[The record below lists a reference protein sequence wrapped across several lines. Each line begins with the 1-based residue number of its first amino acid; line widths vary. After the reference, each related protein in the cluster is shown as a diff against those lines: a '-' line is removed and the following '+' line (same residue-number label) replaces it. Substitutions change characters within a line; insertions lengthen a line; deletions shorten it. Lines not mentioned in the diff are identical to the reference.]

1 MLVEP
6 AGGDTIIR
14 IRTLHGGAQR
24 MAGASMAMVFA
35 VAIMVFTTFID
46 GRAIGDVYGNM
57 MLLMAALFGAGA
69 LLVTRVRGWSRARQA
84 QMEALGRRIE
94 QRRPAPEQSVL
105 PETDQAAR
113 IELPDLED
121 EAETEPA
128 RARGRERG

>member
-14 IRTLHGGAQR
+14 MRTLHGGAQR

-35 VAIMVFTTFID
+35 VAIMVFTTFMD
-46 GRAIGDVYGNM
+46 GRALGDVYGNM

-69 LLVTRVRGWSRARQA
+69 LLVTRVRGWSRTRQA

-94 QRRPAPEQSVL
+94 QRRPAPEQSAL
-105 PETDQAAR
+105 SETDRAAR

-121 EAETEPA
+121 EAETELA
-128 RARGRERG
+128 RARGREQG